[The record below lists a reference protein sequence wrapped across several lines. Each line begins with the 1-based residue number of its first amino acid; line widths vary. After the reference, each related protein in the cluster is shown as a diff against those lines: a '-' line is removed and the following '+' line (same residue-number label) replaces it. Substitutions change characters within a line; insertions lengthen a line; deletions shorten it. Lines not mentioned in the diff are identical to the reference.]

1 MKVSVIIPTLNC
13 EKTIENLL
21 KRLKNQTQRADEV
34 IVVDSESNDNTAE
47 LAEKEGAK
55 VIKIK
60 RSDFDHGGTRN
71 FAVENSTG
79 DIIIFLTHDA
89 LPYDEYFIEN
99 IITPLKNTD
108 IAAVYGRQ
116 IVDEKAIPTEKF
128 ARLFNY
134 SDKEF
139 VKSKENINE
148 LKIKAFF
155 FSNVCSAIR
164 RKEFE
169 QVGRFP
175 DKTIMNEDM
184 VIASKLILNGYK
196 IVYAPNA
203 KVIHYHNYSP
213 IKQFRRNFDIGV
225 FFSENSWILKYGKAE
240 GEGIKFLKDEIKFL
254 WHSDKKW
261 IVYAV
266 IDAIFRYS
274 GYQCGLKHKFIPLF
288 IKKRISM
295 NLNYWLIKERRF

>member
-13 EKTIENLL
+13 EKTIEDLL
-21 KRLKNQTQRADEV
+21 KRLKNQTQKADE
-34 IVVDSESNDNTAE
+34 IIIVDSESNDDTAKI
-47 LAEKEGAK
+47 AEKEGAK

-60 RSDFDHGGTRN
+60 RRDFDHGGTRN

-79 DIIIFLTHDA
+79 DAIIFLTQDA

-99 IITPLKNTD
+99 IVAPLKNSD
-108 IAAVYGRQ
+108 VAAAYGRQ
-116 IVDEKAIPTEKF
+116 IADEKAIPTEKF

-134 SDKEF
+134 PDKEF
-139 VKSKENINE
+139 IKSKGNINE

-164 RKEFE
+164 RKQFE

-175 DKTIMNEDM
+175 SKTIMNEDM
-184 VIASKLILNGYK
+184 VIASRLILSGYK

-203 KVIHYHNYSP
+203 KVIHFHNYSP

-254 WHSDKKW
+254 CHSDKKW

-295 NLNYWLIKERRF
+295 NPNYWLIKERRF

>member
-21 KRLKNQTQRADEV
+21 KRLKNQTQKADEV

-47 LAEKEGAK
+47 IAEEEGAK

-60 RSDFDHGGTRN
+60 RRDFDHGGTRN

-79 DIIIFLTHDA
+79 DAIIFLTQDA

-99 IITPLKNTD
+99 IVGPLKNSD
-108 IAAVYGRQ
+108 VAAVYGRQ
-116 IVDEKAIPTEKF
+116 IANEDAIPTEKF

-134 SDKEF
+134 PEKGF
-139 VKSKENINE
+139 IKSKENIKE
-148 LKIKAFF
+148 LRIKAFF

-169 QVGRFP
+169 QAGKFP
-175 DKTIMNEDM
+175 DNTIMNEDM
-184 VIASKLILNGYK
+184 IIASKLILNGYK
-196 IVYAPNA
+196 IAYSPNA
-203 KVIHYHNYSP
+203 IVIHYHNYSP
-213 IKQFRRNFDIGV
+213 IKQFKRNFDIGV

-240 GEGIKFLKDEIKFL
+240 GEGIKFLKDEIEFL
-254 WHSDKKW
+254 WNNDKKW
-261 IVYAV
+261 IIYAI
-266 IDAIFRYS
+266 IDNIFRYS

-295 NLNYWLIKERRF
+295 NTNYWLIKERRF

>member
-13 EKTIENLL
+13 EKTIEDLL
-21 KRLKNQTQRADEV
+21 KRLKNQTQKADE
-34 IVVDSESNDNTAE
+34 IIIVDSESNDDTAKI
-47 LAEKEGAK
+47 AEKEGAK

-60 RSDFDHGGTRN
+60 RRDFDHGGTRN

-79 DIIIFLTHDA
+79 DAIIFLTQDA

-99 IITPLKNTD
+99 IVAPLKNSD
-108 IAAVYGRQ
+108 VAAAYGRQ
-116 IVDEKAIPTEKF
+116 IADEKAIPTEKF

-134 SDKEF
+134 PDKEF
-139 VKSKENINE
+139 IKSKGNINE

-164 RKEFE
+164 RKQFE

-175 DKTIMNEDM
+175 SKTIMNEDM
-184 VIASKLILNGYK
+184 VIASRLILSGYK

-225 FFSENSWILKYGKAE
+225 FFSENSLILKYGKAE

-266 IDAIFRYS
+266 VDAIFRYS